1 MATENS
7 TLDTDLIEQL
17 RAIRRAL
24 HIGLESFGEVERVTD
39 RYEAI
44 EACGLTLDRELRPV
58 HPTGAPNTV
67 GVFATALRYLE
78 HMEPE
83 LST

>member
-1 MATENS
+1 MAAENS
-7 TLDTDLIEQL
+7 TLDINLIDQL
-17 RAIRRAL
+17 RAIRHAL

-39 RYEAI
+39 RYETL
-44 EACGLTLDRELRPV
+44 EACDVPLDRELKPI

-78 HMEPE
+78 NMEPE
-83 LST
+83 LTA